1 MWIQMSWKNNTC
13 QYTAFT
19 VFFTSSRVSVSTL
32 GPSHIYHKLIVWKSQ
47 LFSPFFIRLFVFYCL
62 IFIQTAHGGH
72 TVWLVIWGVNF
83 ELKEVT
89 AGFLRGTPGAS
100 VIQRDGGFLPDR
112 GRMNGWNQILTA
124 WVPRHATHCSVCY
137 RLACTVYL
145 PFPSLPLASLIVLHR
160 RFVSCSKPLVV
171 KPFCLS
177 VFRSF
182 LYNTPICCSVTPW
195 APRGQDL
202 SGSAIPIIVFE
213 WMALMSRF
221 FLAN

>member
-1 MWIQMSWKNNTC
+1 MC
-13 QYTAFT
+13 QLWDHPIYI
-19 VFFTSSRVSVSTL
+19 TSSLCENLNYFLPFLSDFLCSTVTFL
-32 GPSHIYHKLIVWKSQ
+32 FKQ
-47 LFSPFFIRLFVFYCL
+47 LMGDILYDWLF
-62 IFIQTAHGGH
+62 G
-72 TVWLVIWGVNF
+72 GVNF

-124 WVPRHATHCSVCY
+124 WVPRHATHCSVCS

-202 SGSAIPIIVFE
+202 SGSAIPNIDFRTNGSNESVLFSK
-213 WMALMSRF
+213 L
-221 FLAN
+221 NTV

>member
-1 MWIQMSWKNNTC
+1 MSQLWDHPI
-13 QYTAFT
+13 YI
-19 VFFTSSRVSVSTL
+19 TSSLCENLNYYLFFFLSDFLCSTVTFL
-32 GPSHIYHKLIVWKSQ
+32 FKQ
-47 LFSPFFIRLFVFYCL
+47 LMGDILYEWLF
-62 IFIQTAHGGH
+62 G
-72 TVWLVIWGVNF
+72 GVNF

-100 VIQRDGGFLPDR
+100 VIQWDGGFLPDR

-137 RLACTVYL
+137 QLACTVYL
-145 PFPSLPLASLIVLHR
+145 PFPSLPLASLIVLRR
-160 RFVSCSKPLVV
+160 RFVSCSEPLVV
-171 KPFCLS
+171 EPFCLS

-182 LYNTPICCSVTPW
+182 LYNTPICCSVSPW

-202 SGSAIPIIVFE
+202 ASSAIPIMVFE
-213 WMALMSRF
+213 QMALSRF

>member
-1 MWIQMSWKNNTC
+1 MC
-13 QYTAFT
+13 QLWDHPIYI
-19 VFFTSSRVSVSTL
+19 TSSLCENLNYFLLFLSDFLCSTVTFL
-32 GPSHIYHKLIVWKSQ
+32 FKQ
-47 LFSPFFIRLFVFYCL
+47 LMGDILYDWLF
-62 IFIQTAHGGH
+62 G
-72 TVWLVIWGVNF
+72 GVNF

-137 RLACTVYL
+137 RFACTVYL

-182 LYNTPICCSVTPW
+182 LYNTLICCSVTPW

-213 WMALMSRF
+213 RMALMSRF

>member
-1 MWIQMSWKNNTC
+1 MGDILYDW
-13 QYTAFT
+13 
-19 VFFTSSRVSVSTL
+19 
-32 GPSHIYHKLIVWKSQ
+32 
-47 LFSPFFIRLFVFYCL
+47 LF
-62 IFIQTAHGGH
+62 G
-72 TVWLVIWGVNF
+72 GVNF

-100 VIQRDGGFLPDR
+100 VIQWDGGFLPDR
-112 GRMNGWNQILTA
+112 RRMNGWNQILTA

-137 RLACTVYL
+137 QLACTVYL

-160 RFVSCSKPLVV
+160 RFVSCSEPHVV

-182 LYNTPICCSVTPW
+182 LYNTPICCSVSPG

-202 SGSAIPIIVFE
+202 TGWAHTDNGFRTNGSNETVLFSKRNTYSLITV
-213 WMALMSRF
+213 L
-221 FLAN
+221 LYLK

>member
-1 MWIQMSWKNNTC
+1 MCRLWDHPI
-13 QYTAFT
+13 YI
-19 VFFTSSRVSVSTL
+19 TSSLFEHLNYYLLFFNQTFCVL
-32 GPSHIYHKLIVWKSQ
+32 LSHFYSNS
-47 LFSPFFIRLFVFYCL
+47 LF
-62 IFIQTAHGGH
+62 GGA
-72 TVWLVIWGVNF
+72 NF

-100 VIQRDGGFLPDR
+100 VIQWDGGFLPDR

-137 RLACTVYL
+137 QLACTVYL

-160 RFVSCSKPLVV
+160 RFVSCSEPLVV

-182 LYNTPICCSVTPW
+182 LYNTAICCSVSPW

-202 SGSAIPIIVFE
+202 AGSAIPIMFLE
-213 WMALMSRF
+213 RMALMSRF
-221 FLAN
+221 FLTN